1 MNLQVNVS
9 CFTTLKM
16 MLHAV
21 VIVCCFLASCSY
33 ITVCSG
39 LNVIDLFL
47 IFDDCFFFT
56 ILLIF
61 FTFIVGLFFVFVVVV
76 MSWFCRFLSHSII
89 LTTFLF
95 CCRCFN
101 IFSRFLVL
109 ILYNNFKGVFR
120 RMLFFIYVSF
130 YAVMCS
136 VVILV
141 ISHICNLNISI

>member
-1 MNLQVNVS
+1 MSLIYS
-9 CFTTLKM
+9 LFSTTG
-16 MLHAV
+16 
-21 VIVCCFLASCSY
+21 FS
-33 ITVCSG
+33 
-39 LNVIDLFL
+39 
-47 IFDDCFFFT
+47 FT
-56 ILLIF
+56 ILLIC
-61 FTFIVGLFFVFVVVV
+61 FTLIVGLFFVFVVVV

-120 RMLFFIYVSF
+120 RMLFFSYVSF

-141 ISHICNLNISI
+141 ISHIRNLLNKYLYISYSYYLSSHTV

>member
-1 MNLQVNVS
+1 MLLSLRVVSFLRVATELFVQVWLS
-9 CFTTLKM
+9 LIYSLFSTTG
-16 MLHAV
+16 
-21 VIVCCFLASCSY
+21 FS
-33 ITVCSG
+33 
-39 LNVIDLFL
+39 
-47 IFDDCFFFT
+47 FT
-56 ILLIF
+56 ILLIC

-89 LTTFLF
+89 VTTFLF

-109 ILYNNFKGVFR
+109 ISYNNFKGVFC

-141 ISHICNLNISI
+141 ISHIRNLLNKYLYISYSYYLSSHTV

>member
-1 MNLQVNVS
+1 MLLSLRVVSFLRVATEPFVQVWLS
-9 CFTTLKM
+9 LIYSLFSTTG
-16 MLHAV
+16 
-21 VIVCCFLASCSY
+21 FS
-33 ITVCSG
+33 
-39 LNVIDLFL
+39 
-47 IFDDCFFFT
+47 FT
-56 ILLIF
+56 ILLIC

-89 LTTFLF
+89 VTTFLF

-109 ILYNNFKGVFR
+109 ISYNNFKWVFR
-120 RMLFFIYVSF
+120 RMLLFIYVSF

-141 ISHICNLNISI
+141 ISHIRNLLNKYLYISYSYYLSSHTV

>member
-1 MNLQVNVS
+1 MLLSLRVVSFLRVATELFVQVWLS
-9 CFTTLKM
+9 LIYSLFSTTG
-16 MLHAV
+16 
-21 VIVCCFLASCSY
+21 FS
-33 ITVCSG
+33 
-39 LNVIDLFL
+39 
-47 IFDDCFFFT
+47 FT
-56 ILLIF
+56 ILLIC

-76 MSWFCRFLSHSII
+76 MLWFCRFLSHSII

>member
-1 MNLQVNVS
+1 MLLSLRVVSFLRVATELFVQVWLS
-9 CFTTLKM
+9 LIYSLFSTT
-16 MLHAV
+16 V
-21 VIVCCFLASCSY
+21 
-33 ITVCSG
+33 
-39 LNVIDLFL
+39 
-47 IFDDCFFFT
+47 FFFT

-89 LTTFLF
+89 VTTFLF

-109 ILYNNFKGVFR
+109 ISYNNFKGVFR

>member
-1 MNLQVNVS
+1 MLLSLRVVSLLRVATELFVQVWLS
-9 CFTTLKM
+9 LIYSLFSTTG
-16 MLHAV
+16 
-21 VIVCCFLASCSY
+21 FS
-33 ITVCSG
+33 
-39 LNVIDLFL
+39 
-47 IFDDCFFFT
+47 FT
-56 ILLIF
+56 ILLIC

-109 ILYNNFKGVFR
+109 ISYNNFKGVFR

-141 ISHICNLNISI
+141 ISHIRNLLNKYLYISYSYYLSSHTV

>member
-1 MNLQVNVS
+1 MLLSLRVVSFLRVATELFVQVWLS
-9 CFTTLKM
+9 LIYSLFSTTG
-16 MLHAV
+16 
-21 VIVCCFLASCSY
+21 FS
-33 ITVCSG
+33 
-39 LNVIDLFL
+39 
-47 IFDDCFFFT
+47 FT
-56 ILLIF
+56 ILLIC

-89 LTTFLF
+89 VTTFLF

-109 ILYNNFKGVFR
+109 ISYNNFKGVFR

-141 ISHICNLNISI
+141 ISHIRNLLNKYLYISYSYYLSSHTV

>member
-1 MNLQVNVS
+1 MLLSLRVVSFLRVATELFVQVWLS
-9 CFTTLKM
+9 LIYSLFSTTG
-16 MLHAV
+16 
-21 VIVCCFLASCSY
+21 FS
-33 ITVCSG
+33 
-39 LNVIDLFL
+39 
-47 IFDDCFFFT
+47 FT
-56 ILLIF
+56 ILLIC
-61 FTFIVGLFFVFVVVV
+61 FTFIVGLFFVFVV

-89 LTTFLF
+89 VTTFLF

-109 ILYNNFKGVFR
+109 ISYNNFKGVFR

-141 ISHICNLNISI
+141 ISHIRNLLNKYLYISYSYYLSSHTV

>member
-1 MNLQVNVS
+1 MSLIYS
-9 CFTTLKM
+9 LFSTT
-16 MLHAV
+16 V
-21 VIVCCFLASCSY
+21 F
-33 ITVCSG
+33 
-39 LNVIDLFL
+39 
-47 IFDDCFFFT
+47 FFFT
-56 ILLIF
+56 ILLIC

-89 LTTFLF
+89 VTTFLF

-109 ILYNNFKGVFR
+109 ISYNNFKWGFR
-120 RMLFFIYVSF
+120 RMLLFIYFSF

-141 ISHICNLNISI
+141 ISHIRNLLNKYLYISYSYYLSSHTV